1 MCPGRGGSVPVGDG
15 LAVDAQTPGSHVLL
29 DPALRQPGRGDSAAH
44 GRQGGLVV
52 GHLGAGRASGA
63 PAVDSHEPLLEHGAI
78 GGYRLG
84 QHHRGPGRVLQMVN
98 GARYRVEVV
107 AVTAVPPL
115 TVTCVADEDDAR
127 PRRHA
132 TPQRVTAPSHPG
144 GTVVGS
150 RRG

>member
-15 LAVDAQTPGSHVLL
+15 LAVDAQTAGSHVLL

-63 PAVDSHEPLLEHGAI
+63 PAIDSHEPLLEHGAI

-84 QHHRGPGRVLQMVN
+84 WQPS
-98 GARYRVEVV
+98 GAWAECFRWL
-107 AVTAVPPL
+107 TAL
-115 TVTCVADEDDAR
+115 DI
-127 PRRHA
+127 
-132 TPQRVTAPSHPG
+132 
-144 GTVVGS
+144 GS
-150 RRG
+150 R